1 MVTTEKCPVR
11 ITRRESFPIIFGGII
26 AAFSSLACVTQ
37 PESRL
42 TQDRQNTTPTAPA
55 VKPTPEQLDTQIV
68 ENVQREVL
76 NLSSYPRSLREKMV
90 NFWLQG
96 VGSVEYSK
104 NNQSYLLSFQPAK
117 PDTQMQDL
125 AKTLISLQRKS
136 LSTGGS
142 ALVFTLNGSYSPT
155 VGNGLPEQIANRL
168 KAMNFEHE
176 GIISIASINGLISIG
191 QDLGLDFR
199 FPSNTQPQEDNQLLK
214 LREYVL
220 AIRNYTESIAEISD
234 YILTFPLFDKDP
246 KGQILFVKHPISQQP
261 SPMVSGILFP
271 EAGLTFIVDQTIGTS
286 LRGISNFDQL
296 TQQYPALESI
306 PGSAEYLKQIQLYL
320 KNKP

>member
-1 MVTTEKCPVR
+1 MATPEKGPAKY
-11 ITRRESFPIIFGGII
+11 TRRESFSIIPIIFAGTITTV
-26 AAFSSLACVTQ
+26 ACVTQ
-37 PESRL
+37 PEKKP
-42 TQDRQNTTPTAPA
+42 TPPTPSVKTYDIPV
-55 VKPTPEQLDTQIV
+55 VKPTTEQLDTQIV

-117 PDTQMQDL
+117 PDPQLQDL
-125 AKTLISLQRKS
+125 ARTSISLERRS

-155 VGNGLPEQIANRL
+155 VGEGSPEQITNRL
-168 KAMNFEHE
+168 KTMNVEHE
-176 GIISIASINGLISIG
+176 GIVSIAFVNGFISVG
-191 QDLGLDFR
+191 QDLGLNFR
-199 FPSNTQPQEDNQLLK
+199 FPSETQPQEANQLSK
-214 LREYVL
+214 LREYISTITHYAEAV
-220 AIRNYTESIAEISD
+220 AEIND

-246 KGQILFVKHPISQQP
+246 QGQIMFVKHPNSQKP
-261 SPMVSGILFP
+261 SPMVSGNMFP
-271 EAGLTFIVDQTIGTS
+271 EGGLTFIVDQTIGPS

-296 TQQYPALESI
+296 TQKYPVLDSI
-306 PGSAEYLKQIQLYL
+306 PGSAEYLRQIQQQFP
-320 KNKP
+320 K